1 MSVSDIG
8 SDKIH
13 KPSWHW
19 DTGGFCFVDTGQEKW
34 ESISLEL
41 SGVYNVRDPLKG
53 EPRSRVPLA
62 LSEATSSI
70 SISKIQGERSSS
82 LLTLKKVSVRTR
94 AWWHF

>member
-1 MSVSDIG
+1 M
-8 SDKIH
+8 
-13 KPSWHW
+13 
-19 DTGGFCFVDTGQEKW
+19 DTGQEKW

-82 LLTLKKVSVRTR
+82 LLTLKKSQSGLGLGGIFKTIFTIHGKRPILYIDQY
-94 AWWHF
+94 

>member
-62 LSEATSSI
+62 LSKATSSI
-70 SISKIQGERSSS
+70 AFPRYRGKDQ
-82 LLTLKKVSVRTR
+82 
-94 AWWHF
+94 AAC